1 MRDKSRVAK
10 NVFFGFG
17 SKLLSLALGLIVPR
31 LFIVSFGSEI
41 NGVIS
46 TITQIYTYL
55 ALLEAG
61 IGNSAVNALYE
72 PLSSKNYDVVNKV
85 LTQARRYYRK
95 VTAIYAIAVIIFA
108 VMFPALVNSAVSY
121 KTILLIIL
129 FQGIANCTTYYYVAV
144 YDQLLM
150 AAGKRYVTENTVFLV
165 HIITTIVRIALI
177 YFGFDVLVVQ
187 GVYSLL
193 SIARVPFTI
202 YYCRRKYRYLD
213 FHSESNQNY
222 LHERKAFVIHE
233 LSCTIFSNTDVVI
246 ISTFCSFAL
255 ASVYS
260 VYNLVFS
267 ALNSMINMANDG
279 LGFLIGENVHGDRE
293 KLIKIYDMYSL
304 LYSVVIFA
312 CMTVAMIMIVPF
324 VNLYTKGI
332 SDIDYI
338 LPFLPELFT
347 IVALLSGVRAVASRL
362 ITVSGHAGKTQ
373 NRSILEMVI
382 NLSASLVLVNICGL
396 HGVLIGTVI
405 ALIYRANDIII
416 YANKVILNR
425 NPWKEYRSILYLSAT
440 FLAFWLLSK
449 KYMITCDS
457 YISFVLY
464 AFIVFMVVTSTY
476 LVVTFIF
483 DRNKMKTLFK
493 ICAPRFIRKTKI

>member
-1 MRDKSRVAK
+1 
-10 NVFFGFG
+10 
-17 SKLLSLALGLIVPR
+17 
-31 LFIVSFGSEI
+31 
-41 NGVIS
+41 
-46 TITQIYTYL
+46 
-55 ALLEAG
+55 
-61 IGNSAVNALYE
+61 
-72 PLSSKNYDVVNKV
+72 
-85 LTQARRYYRK
+85 
-95 VTAIYAIAVIIFA
+95 
-108 VMFPALVNSAVSY
+108 
-121 KTILLIIL
+121 
-129 FQGIANCTTYYYVAV
+129 
-144 YDQLLM
+144 
-150 AAGKRYVTENTVFLV
+150 
-165 HIITTIVRIALI
+165 
-177 YFGFDVLVVQ
+177 
-187 GVYSLL
+187 
-193 SIARVPFTI
+193 
-202 YYCRRKYRYLD
+202 
-213 FHSESNQNY
+213 
-222 LHERKAFVIHE
+222 
-233 LSCTIFSNTDVVI
+233 
-246 ISTFCSFAL
+246 
-255 ASVYS
+255 
-260 VYNLVFS
+260 
-267 ALNSMINMANDG
+267 MINMANDG

-324 VNLYTKGI
+324 VSLYTKGV

-440 FLAFWLLSK
+440 FLAFSLLSK
-449 KYMITCDS
+449 KYMIICDS

-493 ICAPRFIRKTKI
+493 ICAPRFIRKR

>member
-1 MRDKSRVAK
+1 MRDKSRVVK

-31 LFIVSFGSEI
+31 LFIISFGSEI

-72 PLSSKNYDVVNKV
+72 PLSSKNYDDVNKV

-95 VTAIYAIAVIIFA
+95 VAVIYAIAVIIFA
-108 VMFPALVNSAVSY
+108 TTFPILANSEVSY
-121 KTILLIIL
+121 NTILLVIL
-129 FQGIANCTTYYYVAV
+129 FQGIANCTTYYFVAV

-150 AAGKRYVTENTVFLV
+150 ADGKRYVTENTVFVV
-165 HIITTIVRIALI
+165 HIVTTIIRILLI
-177 YFGFDVLVVQ
+177 YWGFDVLVVQ

-202 YYCRRKYRYLD
+202 YYCNRKYKFLD
-213 FHSESNQNY
+213 FQKKSNQNY
-222 LHERKAFVIHE
+222 LHERKAFVVHE
-233 LSCTIFSNTDVVI
+233 LSSTIFSNTDIVI

-255 ASVYS
+255 ASVYT

-267 ALNSMINMANDG
+267 ALNSIVNMANTG
-279 LGFLIGENVHGDRE
+279 LGFILGENVHGDRD
-293 KLIKIYDMYSL
+293 KLVRIYDIYSL
-304 LYSVVIFA
+304 LYSVVIYS

-324 VNLYTKGI
+324 IKLYTNGV
-332 SDIDYI
+332 SDVNYI

-347 IVALLSGVRAVASRL
+347 IIALLSGIRAVAARL

-382 NLSASLVLVNICGL
+382 NLSASLILVNICGL
-396 HGVLIGTVI
+396 YGVLIGTVI

-425 NPWKEYRSILYLSAT
+425 NPWNEYRSILYLSVT
-440 FLAFWLLSK
+440 FLLFWVLSK
-449 KYMITCDS
+449 KYMIICDS
-457 YISFVLY
+457 YISFVIY
-464 AFIVFMVVTSTY
+464 ALIVFLIVVATY

-483 DRNKMKTLFK
+483 DRNKMETLFN
-493 ICAPRFIRKTKI
+493 ICLPWLVRKNNI